1 MSGVWLLGGDGIELG
16 RLTTLLSWDAPQLNQ
31 QPERA
36 KGFVPGTTIWQR
48 GQK

>member
-1 MSGVWLLGGDGIELG
+1 MCAVCLLRGDGIELG
-16 RLTTLLSWDAPQLNQ
+16 SLTILLSWDAPQLNQ